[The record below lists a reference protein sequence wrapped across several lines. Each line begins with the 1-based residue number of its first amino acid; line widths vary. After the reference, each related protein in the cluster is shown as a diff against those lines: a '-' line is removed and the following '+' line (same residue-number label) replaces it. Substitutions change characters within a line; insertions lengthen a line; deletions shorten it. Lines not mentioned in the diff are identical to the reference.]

1 MAKGYS
7 TGLRARAAA
16 LVEAGESR
24 REAARILNLAA
35 STAIRWMGRWEATG
49 SVAAKPGTGH
59 CRSPLE
65 HHEQWLLDL
74 VTAEP
79 DLTLDEI
86 GARLASV
93 KILNVGRTSIWR
105 FYLRRNITFKK
116 NRNCPGFL
124 LVLSRA

>member
-7 TGLRARAAA
+7 TDLRDRVVA

-24 REAARILNLAA
+24 REAARHFDLAA
-35 STAIRWMGRWEATG
+35 STTIRWIDRWETTG

-65 HHEQWLLDL
+65 SQEQWLLDL

-86 GARLASV
+86 GARLVSA
-93 KILNVGRTSIWR
+93 KRLKVGRTSIWR
-105 FYLRRNITFKK
+105 FYERHNITFKK
-116 NRNCPGFL
+116 NVARR
-124 LVLSRA
+124 RAGSS

>member
-7 TGLRARAAA
+7 TDLRDRVVA

-24 REAARILNLAA
+24 REAARLFDLAA
-35 STAIRWMGRWEATG
+35 STTIRWMDRWETTG
-49 SVAAKPGTGH
+49 SVTAKPGTGH

-65 HHEQWLLDL
+65 SQEQWLLDL

-86 GARLASV
+86 GARLASA
-93 KILNVGRTSIWR
+93 KRLKVGRTSIWR
-105 FYLRRNITFKK
+105 FYERHNITFKK
-116 NRNCPGFL
+116 NVARR
-124 LVLSRA
+124 RAGSS